1 VPSYAFYQ
9 LFITEDGMFI
19 FWELF
24 LEGEKNLRMTVAVGV
39 TVSVEMAEKG
49 MVS

>member
-1 VPSYAFYQ
+1 MHFINF
-9 LFITEDGMFI
+9 FITEDGMFI

-24 LEGEKNLRMTVAVGV
+24 LEGEQNLRMTVAVGV

-49 MVS
+49 ILS